1 MTITPKNRKK
11 TANALL
17 LALSVTVLLGI
28 GLSVLFFG
36 MDKHVIQPDI
46 RTGKTQ
52 TMQFEDLCLRPGESC
67 EYALRLSDEYA
78 EKYRVCMYFTDLAP
92 TLTLKKYAYV
102 RMEKDGTVLCDMR
115 LSELFERREV
125 TAEIDFSTGENVIH
139 LIFYIPQTVGN
150 EAQDAQASF
159 RLLVTATDR

>member
-11 TANALL
+11 TANTFL
-17 LALSVTVLLGI
+17 LALSVTILFGV

-36 MDKHVIQPDI
+36 MDKRVIQPDI
-46 RTGKTQ
+46 RAGKTQ
-52 TMQFEDLCLRPGESC
+52 TINFEELCLRPGESC
-67 EYALRLSDEYA
+67 EYALRLNDEYA
-78 EKYRVCMYFTDLAP
+78 EKYRICMRFTDLAP

-102 RMEKDGTVLCDMR
+102 RMEKDGTVLCDVR

-125 TAEIDFSTGENVIH
+125 TAEIDFSNGENIIN
-139 LIFYIPQTVGN
+139 LIFYMPQTVGN

-159 RLLVTATDR
+159 RLLVTASNR